1 MEKTSNNTSPMY
13 KYLSYILII
22 VSVSISTSMLT
33 DLPPEYNVA
42 ATALLLGGMGAL
54 HCISM
59 HKREELLD
67 ELEKSVEKFKQ
78 ASFETSDLQQS

>member
-1 MEKTSNNTSPMY
+1 MGKTRNSRTHTY

-33 DLPPEYNVA
+33 DFPPEYNLV

-54 HCISM
+54 HCISI
-59 HKREELLD
+59 HKRKELND
-67 ELEKSVEKFKQ
+67 ELEKSVEKF
-78 ASFETSDLQQS
+78 QQS

>member
-1 MEKTSNNTSPMY
+1 MGKTSNNSSHMY

-22 VSVSISTSMLT
+22 VSVSLSTSMLT
-33 DLPPEYNVA
+33 DLPPEYNVV

-54 HCISM
+54 YCITM

-67 ELEKSVEKFKQ
+67 ELEKSVKKFQ
-78 ASFETSDLQQS
+78 QEPLETDNSQQS

>member
-1 MEKTSNNTSPMY
+1 MEKTSNYTPPTA
-13 KYLSYILII
+13 KYLAYILII

-33 DLPPEYNVA
+33 DLPPAYNAV

-59 HKREELLD
+59 QKREELLD
-67 ELEKSVEKFKQ
+67 ELEKSVEKF
-78 ASFETSDLQQS
+78 QQNS

>member
-1 MEKTSNNTSPMY
+1 MEKTSNNTLRIY
-13 KYLSYILII
+13 KYLSYIFII
-22 VSVSISTSMLT
+22 VSVSFSTSMLT

-59 HKREELLD
+59 HKREKLLD
-67 ELEKSVEKFKQ
+67 ELEKSVEKFQ
-78 ASFETSDLQQS
+78 QNSFKTDNFQQS

>member
-1 MEKTSNNTSPMY
+1 MEKASNNTPPMS
-13 KYLSYILII
+13 KYLAYILII
-22 VSVSISTSMLT
+22 FSVSISTSMLT

-67 ELEKSVEKFKQ
+67 ELEKSVEKF
-78 ASFETSDLQQS
+78 QQKVN

>member
-1 MEKTSNNTSPMY
+1 MEKTRNNTSHMY

-22 VSVSISTSMLT
+22 VSVSLSTSMLT
-33 DLPPEYNVA
+33 DLPPEYNVV

-59 HKREELLD
+59 QKREELLD
-67 ELEKSVEKFKQ
+67 ELEKSVKKFQ
-78 ASFETSDLQQS
+78 QDSFKTDNSQQS

>member
-1 MEKTSNNTSPMY
+1 MKKTSNNTSPTY

-33 DLPPEYNVA
+33 DFPPEYNVA
-42 ATALLLGGMGAL
+42 ATALLLGAMGAL

-78 ASFETSDLQQS
+78 NSFENSNFQQS